1 MTDSELRPI
10 RRLLVANRG
19 EIARRIF
26 RAARA
31 MGISTVAVYADGDA
45 EAPFVTDADLS
56 VPLGGRT
63 ATETYLSAHRV
74 IAAAEASDADAV
86 HPGYGFLSE
95 NAEFAQAVIDAGLV
109 WVGPPPEAI
118 AAMGDKLA
126 AKETMTA
133 AGVPTLPSIAVT
145 DDMDGERLAAA
156 ATDIGFPVL
165 VKASAGGGG
174 KGMRIVDEPSTLA
187 DAVAAARR
195 EAAGAFGDDTVFLER
210 YLAAPRHVEIQVLG
224 DTRGNI
230 IHCFERECSI
240 QRRHQK
246 VIEEAPSPAVT
257 PALRERM
264 GAAAVAAVSTIGY
277 CSAGTVEFL
286 LEGSGDDA
294 EFWFLEV
301 NTRLQVEHPVTEEIT
316 GLDLVREQ
324 IRIAAGEPL
333 GYGQADIGICGHAIE
348 ARLYAEDPASGFLP
362 QTGTVDL
369 WRPATGFRSL
379 ADSVARSTRKCA
391 DDTSGGLPAT
401 GGPNSAS
408 SWARFDSGI
417 EPGSVVGTEFDP
429 MLAKVIVAAPTRT
442 EAALGLASALDR
454 TRLGGIVTNRDFLCA
469 VLRSDEFLAGD
480 TTTDFIDRVYF
491 GNAGEDPRPSG
502 GLAASEP
509 ARHQLFVHTA
519 AAAVA
524 LVSQECNRR
533 DAVRLGFMTSG
544 YRNSV
549 MPDEV
554 LPLSAVI
561 GNALTEASVQYRRQ
575 RDGTWRMRVGRLP
588 QTGPYAGIGSV
599 AGDEPGEGNA
609 AASGDTDRTADA
621 SAASRTGEAHDRHDD
636 AAFTDWSV
644 RVHGITL
651 RPLAEPGES
660 SSGAAS
666 PGDAGRYAHDVDAT
680 VDVEVPV
687 PGLAGFRGAWEVSR
701 RGSRWHATGPVGG
714 SVTLEQRSRFPDPD
728 AEAVEGGLV
737 APMPG
742 KVLMVDVQPGDR
754 VAAGQV
760 LVVMEAMKMEHQ
772 ITAPADGEVSEVRAA
787 VGDQVD
793 NGELLVVITAGE

>member
-19 EIARRIF
+19 EIARRVF
-26 RAARA
+26 RTAHS
-31 MGISTVAVYADGDA
+31 MGISTVAVYAEGDA

-63 ATETYLSAHRV
+63 AVDSYLSIDKV
-74 IAAAEASDADAV
+74 IAAAENSAADAV

-95 NAEFAQAVIDAGLV
+95 NADFAQAVIDAGLI
-109 WVGPPPEAI
+109 WVGPAPTAI

-126 AKETMTA
+126 AKESMTA
-133 AGVPTLPSIAVT
+133 AGVPTLPSVPVADSMSGDDLIAAGAEV
-145 DDMDGERLAAA
+145 GYPL
-156 ATDIGFPVL
+156 L

-174 KGMRIVDEPSTLA
+174 KGMRIVDAADTLA

-210 YLAAPRHVEIQVLG
+210 YLPAPRHVEIQVLG
-224 DTRGNI
+224 DTHGNLV
-230 IHCFERECSI
+230 HCFERECSI

-257 PALRERM
+257 PALRDRM
-264 GAAAVAAVSTIGY
+264 GAAAVAAVRTIGY
-277 CSAGTVEFL
+277 HSAGTVEFL

-324 IRIAAGEPL
+324 IRVAAGEPL
-333 GYGQADIGICGHAIE
+333 GYGQDDLTIRGHATE

-362 QTGTVDL
+362 ATGTVEL
-369 WRPATGFRSL
+369 WAPAR
-379 ADSVARSTRKCA
+379 D
-391 DDTSGGLPAT
+391 PQ
-401 GGPNSAS
+401 
-408 SWARFDSGI
+408 ARFDSGI
-417 EPGSVVGTEFDP
+417 EVGSVVGTEFDP
-429 MLAKVIVAAPTRT
+429 MLAKVVMAAPTRT

-454 TRLGGIVTNRDFLCA
+454 TRLGGVVTNRDFLSA

-480 TTTDFIDRVYF
+480 TTTDFIERT
-491 GNAGEDPRPSG
+491 
-502 GLAASEP
+502 GLASDSP
-509 ARHQLFVHTA
+509 PYRGQFLHA
-519 AAAVA
+519 AASAVA
-524 LVSQECNRR
+524 LVSQARNRSQ
-533 DAVRLGFMTSG
+533 ATALSFMSSG

-554 LPLSAVI
+554 LPLTALDPSAGDADV
-561 GNALTEASVQYRRQ
+561 SVTYRRQ
-575 RDGTWRMRVGRLP
+575 RDGSYRLRVAPLRADA
-588 QTGPYAGIGSV
+588 PYAPPDDSD
-599 AGDEPGEGNA
+599 AP
-609 AASGDTDRTADA
+609 SGDHDHRDGGVPEASEFVVRPHSIQIHAIADDHI
-621 SAASRTGEAHDRHDD
+621 R
-636 AAFTDWSV
+636 
-644 RVHGITL
+644 I
-651 RPLAEPGES
+651 
-660 SSGAAS
+660 
-666 PGDAGRYAHDVDAT
+666 DAGGGATDAPPAEKFDAEL
-680 VDVEVPV
+680 DVET
-687 PGLAGFRGAWEVSR
+687 GSMRGTWQVSR
-701 RGSRWHATGPVGG
+701 RGHNWYVTGPLTG
-714 SVTLEQRSRFPDPD
+714 SATLRERSRFPDPD

-760 LVVMEAMKMEHQ
+760 LVLMEAMKMEHQ
-772 ITAPADGEVSEVRAA
+772 ITAPTDGEVAEVRAH

-793 NGELLVVITAGE
+793 NGELLVVITAGDS